1 MKRHIKKYFIT
12 GLLVIIPIWGTY
24 LVLSTLLKFLEGFLG
39 SFLQNFGYYIPGM
52 GILSLLLL
60 ILIIG
65 TFATNFIGKKVVAAW
80 EKILS
85 RLPLVNN
92 IYSVFKHIVDTVSI
106 QGKENFSR
114 VVLVEFPQD
123 GVYSIGFVTGVTT
136 GEVQEMTQERV
147 INVFMPHSPLPTT
160 GFFIFVPEKSVIP
173 LSMSVEDG
181 MKMIVSG
188 GLYTPPYFGGRKKSL
203 IKFAKDSKDKD
214 AEDVKVGLEE

>member
-65 TFATNFIGKKVVAAW
+65 TFATNFIGRKVVAAW
-80 EKILS
+80 EGLLS
-85 RLPLVNN
+85 RLPLVSN

-160 GFFIFVPEKSVIP
+160 GFFIFVPENSVIP

-188 GLYTPPYFGGRKKSL
+188 GLYTPPYFGGRKRSL
-203 IKFAKDSKDKD
+203 IKFSKDKD
-214 AEDVKVGLEE
+214 AEDVKAGLEE